1 MKGVGK
7 DLPLFVQPRGLKRFI
22 FPAGKHFKLAQ
33 GVALCASPFAKISQ
47 SLNHVHRWQNPKWV
61 PKILQLCNSAND
73 TLKRL
78 LTPWDTE
85 RRLAFVGA
93 ADCTLLAVL
102 CDCSTAFCSMPMS
115 VTTATGRFYGQQI
128 AKIPLSFVL
137 FLG

>member
-93 ADCTLLAVL
+93 ARGGWSAGVAAAEEDEREVRQVAVG
-102 CDCSTAFCSMPMS
+102 ST
-115 VTTATGRFYGQQI
+115 T
-128 AKIPLSFVL
+128 
-137 FLG
+137 